1 MAPKR
6 TPPVT
11 LAPNQVIAYNLA
23 RAREWK
29 GWTQEQAADALAPYL
44 GVRWSKATFSA
55 AERSV
60 DGKVIRQF
68 TGDDLV
74 AFARCFDVPIS
85 WFFMPPP
92 STDDTGRPVRL
103 ATPDAHDGLE
113 LSVLIDLVF
122 GEPGA
127 EPLVGLRFEEWLDR
141 ADGDEPSEGEQR
153 AGLDAAR
160 RVAALVRAGSDGLDH
175 WRDQLMEIAGH
186 LDNLIALASLSRL
199 ADPAEAEGLTRQ
211 AANLA
216 GPTPAASPV
225 RSAPPAQRARASK
238 TRK

>member
-60 DGKVIRQF
+60 DGKVVRQF

-74 AFARCFDVPIS
+74 AFARCFDVPIA

-92 STDDTGRPVRL
+92 STGEDGRPVRL
-103 ATPDAHDGLE
+103 ATPDAPDGLE

-127 EPLVGLRFEEWLDR
+127 EPLVGLRLEEWLDR

-199 ADPAEAEGLTRQ
+199 ADPAEADRLTRQ
-211 AANLA
+211 AATLA

-225 RSAPPAQRARASK
+225 RSAPLAKRARASR